1 MTTLGIHANTNNQ
14 HALLLRYCREVKPS
28 AVKLL
33 DPNREVVNDIRAA
46 SPGTIII
53 GRQYWSDQRLDNY
66 GEFRAAAVDMARR
79 SGVDYAEGLNEWG
92 LTRANASSFAGAE
105 LSLARELNRHGIGAA
120 IGGFSTGYLDSNLDG
135 DRSWTHFREA
145 FDYMETAGK
154 LANGRPKCVLHFH
167 EYSHYLQYGV
177 HIPGSVLGPDQWN
190 HAGHHWTGFAPS
202 REYYED
208 PRLEGWW
215 TLRYRKLWK
224 VLKAKGYHNIHGL
237 ITEFG
242 CDDVNPRPCGHGRG
256 WRDFT
261 GCEHFNDPRV
271 GDFVDQCA
279 WYMRQVSR
287 DPYILGVVDFGFA
300 TADPAWLSFDFSQ
313 TPREFDKLIA
323 TQRALAAPAPAPAPP
338 PPAPTPAPIPPTPVP
353 APTPALRPRVTAAVG
368 VYAVPAP
375 GEGAAAFAGRAA
387 GRSEATYGQRM
398 TWAREIATANGLPT
412 PGFGAGVAYRLP
424 SAWFAVKETG

>member
-1 MTTLGIHANTNNQ
+1 MTKLGLHANTNNQ
-14 HALLLRYCREVKPS
+14 LPALIRYCREVRPN

-33 DPNREVVNDIRAA
+33 DPNRDVVNAIRAA
-46 SPGTIII
+46 SPDTIII
-53 GRQYWSDQRLDNY
+53 GRCYWSDQSLDQY
-66 GEFRAAAVDMARR
+66 GAFRGAAVSMAAA
-79 SGVDYAEGLNEWG
+79 SGVDYMEGYNEWG
-92 LTRANASSFAGAE
+92 LTRQNASSFAGAE
-105 LSLARELNRHGIGAA
+105 LALARDLNARGIGAA

-145 FDYMETAGK
+145 FDYMEHAGK

-167 EYSHYLQYGV
+167 EYAFYLQYGV
-177 HIPGSVLGPDQWN
+177 HIPGSVLGPDQWD
-190 HAGHHWTGFAPS
+190 HAANHWTGFAPS

-224 VLKAKGYHNIHGL
+224 VLRAQGYQNIHGL

-242 CDDVNPRPCGHGRG
+242 CDNINPRPGPQGAG
-256 WRDFT
+256 WRDYVGQEWFT
-261 GCEHFNDPRV
+261 DGRV

-300 TADPAWLSFDFSQ
+300 TADPHWNSFDFSQ

-323 TQRALAAPAPAPAPP
+323 TQRAIGTTPAPVPTPTPAPAPAPAWR
-338 PPAPTPAPIPPTPVP
+338 PV
-353 APTPALRPRVTAAVG
+353 VSAAVG
-368 VYAVPAP
+368 VYAQPAA

-387 GRSEATYGQRM
+387 GHGEAPFGVRAA
-398 TWAREIATANGLPT
+398 WAAEIAAANGLRSPVFT
-412 PGFGAGVAYRLP
+412 AGTCYRMP
-424 SAWFAVKETG
+424 AAWFKVKEA